1 MPRIRVG
8 GVGIA
13 FGSDIGDEYLRRK
26 RERDLR
32 ESEAAAA
39 IEAGGAA
46 MTGEASPEPALT
58 PTTAPPR
65 APKPVSRPP
74 APNVD
79 AVISEALPN
88 LAASMPPGFQGA
100 PPPPEPVLR
109 APRPGEDGYES
120 PKSAFEDTTI
130 SEDRRSMLTRI
141 KDYVATEGHAA
152 WTGSIAGMA
161 SRHQMPFEDG
171 GMLGAAGSMVLD
183 LPIYAAASVP
193 GLIAA
198 GPVGA
203 GVSSFAITDSIRA
216 GIVWDILN
224 NPENKPLTLEQE
236 VDRASA
242 MFGAMGKGAAIGGA
256 LGVAGRFLSP
266 VARKFGD
273 QVFKEIAKPGAQAT
287 ARLAAGAAETGLK
300 VAGEAGALVGA
311 QGMVEGKAPTAKDL
325 LQAVVLV
332 GAFRGPD
339 FIRDHGD
346 AVGAAL
352 LETYRRTGLDFPAI
366 VRNANAMESLYG
378 AADAGVISRRTAS
391 IGARLLRRSPDFD
404 ENSAYM
410 LSDAVRMATD
420 EEMAGEGFQPGT
432 RGRVLGV
439 TETRAAEDG
448 NLETAIG
455 LYRGHD
461 ERTLVHEW
469 YHRYWDRLSP
479 EHQAAY
485 EEYHAASGRE
495 GSAKEAF
502 ATEGTDFFFDEGL
515 SSRFPN
521 AVEMFRTVKRGLLK
535 LAGRVDESP
544 GAQMP
549 QHIRAMYQEAGH
561 VGTPGGG
568 RGQEAANDI
577 NAFPGTETYANN
589 EGHTPEVGNKSFQ
602 VVPETPEF
610 KAWFGDSKVV
620 DEQGKPLVVYR
631 GSTERKVET
640 INPRKAIEVRG
651 AAFFTDNADV
661 AEQYRYEREYG
672 EIVGDR
678 PGALSQTYLAM
689 SNPLEVDMGG
699 AVGDAIVLGRLVN
712 EAKAGGHDGLIL
724 RNIDDTV
731 DSSGQL
737 GTTYAIFNSN
747 QVKSIFNRGTWDPND
762 SRISFK
768 VEPVPEPLLVVEPS
782 KGGHLAQLAV
792 ADDLRPI
799 TDTHAININF
809 ARLSTGD
816 DVHRLIN
823 ETATLFEP
831 QMQAARRGTVSH
843 EETLKEA
850 QGLLAGDLGVTPGEL
865 LAGWRRGRAPTA
877 AEATAIR
884 ILLVKSGE
892 HVMEL
897 SYMAAADPG
906 NLTLRFEHRRAV
918 EQHVAIQTVAHGA
931 AAEAGRALN
940 AFNIAARSD
949 TYRAIDMR
957 AVLDQFGSGPE
968 LAQAFVDIANSYPEG
983 KPNVQAVAA
992 AARAA
997 AKPGW
1002 WDLAT
1007 EVRINGML
1015 SGPLTHVAN
1024 ITGNIVVAGM
1034 TPIEMAI
1041 ASGFGLVRKGIAS
1054 IRGTEADPAVTF
1066 GETHAYTT
1074 GLVGSL
1080 GESLVMAGRAWRAGQ
1095 ADPAMRGGKAEAH
1108 PGVLS
1113 GRFMQEHLPGPLGS
1127 PTAWNGPLG
1136 RAFDYLGEAV
1146 RLPGRA
1152 LTAED
1157 EFFFAMNYRAQL
1169 HADAY
1174 TTALSEGLTP
1184 GSPDFS
1190 TRHAELLQNPTD
1202 AMVDRARDSARMA
1215 TFTQDIESEFM
1226 QRMASVARTPIGRVV
1241 MPFVRTPVNIAKY
1254 AFRRTPLAIFDPAV
1268 RRDIRGGGRAGDL
1281 ALARMALGSVLLG
1294 AAVAMAGT
1302 GYVTGGGPS
1311 HPGQRRVWMDA
1322 GYQPYSVRIGDTW
1335 YSYNRIEPVGMLLG
1349 LGADAYS
1356 TMAQWRG
1363 EDEGLY
1369 DLAMALASSMVTT
1382 LASKTWLQGV
1392 SESLAAIND
1401 MQNAAPAYARS
1412 MAASFLPFSSAL
1424 RTAERIVDPTSRRA
1438 NSIIEAFQAQIPVW
1452 GSGLFPRRNIWGE
1465 PMRPEYMPAAL
1476 NGWLLPIQKRTMK
1489 HDPVSDEMLR
1499 LGMSVSAPDSAFNI
1513 GNQRIELTPEEY
1525 DRFQVLAAQQAMPM
1539 RYSGLDLH
1547 AALDQLITSPQY
1559 LEDVDDPRAGKAAR
1573 IHNVISD
1580 FRGSWDSARKRF
1592 TPGSAKDL
1600 LIQEFPRLQQ
1610 VVIEEGGLF

>member
-610 KAWFGDSKVV
+610 KTWFGDSKVV
-620 DEQGKPLVVYR
+620 DEEGKPLVVYHGTNNKFDAFDR
-631 GSTERKVET
+631 RKNRT
-640 INPRKAIEVRG
+640 
-651 AAFFTDNADV
+651 AADFYFTPYKEDASK
-661 AEQYRYEREYG
+661 YG
-672 EIVGDR
+672 
-678 PGALSQTYLAM
+678 
-689 SNPLEVDMGG
+689 
-699 AVGDAIVLGRLVN
+699 
-712 EAKAGGHDGLIL
+712 
-724 RNIDDTV
+724 
-731 DSSGQL
+731 
-737 GTTYAIFNSN
+737 
-747 QVKSIFNRGTWDPND
+747 
-762 SRISFK
+762 
-768 VEPVPEPLLVVEPS
+768 EPVPVYLKSENMI
-782 KGGHLAQLAV
+782 
-792 ADDLRPI
+792 DIRPE
-799 TDTHAININF
+799 NM
-809 ARLSTGD
+809 G
-816 DVHRLIN
+816 
-823 ETATLFEP
+823 
-831 QMQAARRGTVSH
+831 
-843 EETLKEA
+843 
-850 QGLLAGDLGVTPGEL
+850 
-865 LAGWRRGRAPTA
+865 
-877 AEATAIR
+877 
-884 ILLVKSGE
+884 
-892 HVMEL
+892 
-897 SYMAAADPG
+897 
-906 NLTLRFEHRRAV
+906 
-918 EQHVAIQTVAHGA
+918 
-931 AAEAGRALN
+931 
-940 AFNIAARSD
+940 
-949 TYRAIDMR
+949 
-957 AVLDQFGSGPE
+957 
-968 LAQAFVDIANSYPEG
+968 
-983 KPNVQAVAA
+983 
-992 AARAA
+992 
-997 AKPGW
+997 
-1002 WDLAT
+1002 
-1007 EVRINGML
+1007 
-1015 SGPLTHVAN
+1015 
-1024 ITGNIVVAGM
+1024 
-1034 TPIEMAI
+1034 PIE
-1041 ASGFGLVRKGIAS
+1041 
-1054 IRGTEADPAVTF
+1054 
-1066 GETHAYTT
+1066 
-1074 GLVGSL
+1074 
-1080 GESLVMAGRAWRAGQ
+1080 
-1095 ADPAMRGGKAEAH
+1095 
-1108 PGVLS
+1108 
-1113 GRFMQEHLPGPLGS
+1113 
-1127 PTAWNGPLG
+1127 
-1136 RAFDYLGEAV
+1136 
-1146 RLPGRA
+1146 
-1152 LTAED
+1152 
-1157 EFFFAMNYRAQL
+1157 
-1169 HADAY
+1169 
-1174 TTALSEGLTP
+1174 
-1184 GSPDFS
+1184 
-1190 TRHAELLQNPTD
+1190 
-1202 AMVDRARDSARMA
+1202 
-1215 TFTQDIESEFM
+1215 
-1226 QRMASVARTPIGRVV
+1226 
-1241 MPFVRTPVNIAKY
+1241 
-1254 AFRRTPLAIFDPAV
+1254 
-1268 RRDIRGGGRAGDL
+1268 
-1281 ALARMALGSVLLG
+1281 
-1294 AAVAMAGT
+1294 
-1302 GYVTGGGPS
+1302 
-1311 HPGQRRVWMDA
+1311 
-1322 GYQPYSVRIGDTW
+1322 
-1335 YSYNRIEPVGMLLG
+1335 
-1349 LGADAYS
+1349 
-1356 TMAQWRG
+1356 
-1363 EDEGLY
+1363 
-1369 DLAMALASSMVTT
+1369 
-1382 LASKTWLQGV
+1382 
-1392 SESLAAIND
+1392 
-1401 MQNAAPAYARS
+1401 
-1412 MAASFLPFSSAL
+1412 
-1424 RTAERIVDPTSRRA
+1424 
-1438 NSIIEAFQAQIPVW
+1438 
-1452 GSGLFPRRNIWGE
+1452 
-1465 PMRPEYMPAAL
+1465 
-1476 NGWLLPIQKRTMK
+1476 
-1489 HDPVSDEMLR
+1489 
-1499 LGMSVSAPDSAFNI
+1499 
-1513 GNQRIELTPEEY
+1513 
-1525 DRFQVLAAQQAMPM
+1525 
-1539 RYSGLDLH
+1539 
-1547 AALDQLITSPQY
+1547 
-1559 LEDVDDPRAGKAAR
+1559 
-1573 IHNVISD
+1573 
-1580 FRGSWDSARKRF
+1580 
-1592 TPGSAKDL
+1592 
-1600 LIQEFPRLQQ
+1600 
-1610 VVIEEGGLF
+1610 